1 MEHLKDNETDFAGG
15 HRSPAQL
22 SPGLA
27 TAPHKP
33 HCAVKL
39 LTFWPLGRLALSG
52 TLA

>member
-1 MEHLKDNETDFAGG
+1 MEHIKDNETDFAGG

-27 TAPHKP
+27 TALHKP
-33 HCAVKL
+33 DCAVKL
-39 LTFWPLGRLALSG
+39 LTFWPLRHLGLSG